1 MKLAMAS
8 RLAIYAVLELAAR
21 PGEQLSAAEI
31 GAKYGVSTHHL
42 AKVLHGLRRAGL
54 VHSVRGAGGGFR
66 FTGNARRVTLMDII
80 ALFEPVGEER
90 GSGSGP
96 GEDTEIGRAL
106 GRVLSEIDATA
117 EATLGSITV
126 ATCLKLT
133 APEPRAGG

>member
-21 PGEQLSAAEI
+21 RDEQLSAAEI
-31 GAKYGVSTHHL
+31 GARYGVSTHHL
-42 AKVLHGLRRAGL
+42 AKVLLGLRRAGL

-80 ALFEPVGEER
+80 ALFEPVGEDRR
-90 GSGSGP
+90 GGSEP
-96 GEDTEIGRAL
+96 GEETDIGRAL

-117 EATLGSITV
+117 EATLRSITI

-133 APEPRAGG
+133 ASGSPARG